1 MEEKN
6 TSLSD
11 VTKTQP
17 IGTSPTDRASFAYAI
32 HHSAQKNSLFFSY
45 QNCAKNCQVSL
56 TLTKAFVIN

>member
-32 HHSAQKNSLFFSY
+32 NHSELA
-45 QNCAKNCQVSL
+45 
-56 TLTKAFVIN
+56 TK